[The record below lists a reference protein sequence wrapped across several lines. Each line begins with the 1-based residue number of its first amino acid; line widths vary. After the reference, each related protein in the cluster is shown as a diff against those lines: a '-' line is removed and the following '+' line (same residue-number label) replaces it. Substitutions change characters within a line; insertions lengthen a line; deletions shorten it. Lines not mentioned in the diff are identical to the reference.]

1 MGTTVMYSTLRNLE
15 VGIIFRFPEFDSILQ
30 EIEGECPY
38 EIGDVIE
45 FYDSI
50 AGQDHQMH
58 RFLTTDQ
65 FRVTNVSARNL
76 YFGHTNRKR
85 YTVSLSKIDPSDSLL
100 HTFIDEHG
108 KWRHPEQIEGF
119 GLDQENLWW
128 IKLGPLGELKPDEV
142 LTAKVSVLAKNLSEH
157 VPGRKLTYDSAIAY
171 ICKLR
176 EVLRNW
182 S

>member
-1 MGTTVMYSTLRNLE
+1 MYSTLQNLE
-15 VGIIFRFPEFDSILQ
+15 VGIIFKFPEFDSILQ
-30 EIEGECPY
+30 KIEGECPY

-45 FYDSI
+45 FYDSV

-85 YTVSLSKIDPSDSLL
+85 YTVSLSKVHALDSPLA
-100 HTFIDEHG
+100 TFIDEHG
-108 KWRHPEQIEGF
+108 KWRYKKQIEGLGF
-119 GLDQENLWW
+119 DQENLWW
-128 IKLGPLGELKPDEV
+128 IKFGPLGEMSASEV
-142 LTAKVSVLAKNLSEH
+142 LAAKVSKLAKDLSEH
-157 VPGRKLTYDSAIAY
+157 VPGQKLNYDSAIAY